1 MREDERTVDGVLLLF
16 FEVEDEW
23 VKKLDSLA
31 IGDLPMVLFA
41 LEEDVDRLFLL
52 FFESEMWS
60 KKEPK
65 ATAICFLE
73 SSNIKT
79 IKKNIFE
86 RKKMEK
92 KIYFIIVQ

>member
-1 MREDERTVDGVLLLF
+1 LIILLPDSCDASTDCELEDITLLLTSVAIPSSTMREDERTVDGVLLLF

-52 FFESEMWS
+52 FFESEM
-60 KKEPK
+60 
-65 ATAICFLE
+65 
-73 SSNIKT
+73 
-79 IKKNIFE
+79 
-86 RKKMEK
+86 
-92 KIYFIIVQ
+92 